1 MIVVTMGV
9 CGCGKTTVGELLAE
23 RMGWEFYDADNFHSE
38 QNKKKMNQGIPLTD
52 EDRLP
57 WLAALRGLLQESER
71 EGRSIVLACS
81 ALREKFRRD
90 LADGLDV
97 KYAYLHGSKDLIAER
112 LTHRTDHYMNP
123 ALLDSQFAA
132 LEEPKDAIYCDV
144 AKDPEEIVEELIEE
158 LKASL

>member
-1 MIVVTMGV
+1 MIVVVMGV
-9 CGCGKTTVGELLAE
+9 CGCGKTTVGVRLAE
-23 RMGWEFYDADNFHSE
+23 RLGWEFYDADNFHSE
-38 QNKKKMNQGIPLTD
+38 QNKRKMNQGIPLTD

-57 WLAALRGLLQESER
+57 WLAALQKLLQESAR
-71 EGRSIVLACS
+71 ESRSIVLACS
-81 ALREKFRRD
+81 ALKERFRRD

-97 KYAYLHGSKDLIAER
+97 KYVYLHGTKALIAER

-144 AKDPEEIVEELIEE
+144 AQDPEEIVTELIG
-158 LKASL
+158 SLVVR